1 MTENGIT
8 SLFQG
13 KQYEEA
19 LKAWYENRPEDY
31 TEIPAEDT
39 FFDSKLIVYRMNL
52 RAALATR
59 MRLNRWEGNCAAANK
74 DVQTLKDNYQL
85 TWIAESDLLKAKK
98 EQDLA
103 FSKEMLFG
111 LEGFKRYESVIE
123 PLFRRYIG
131 NEINKNPQLVSLLNR
146 GPMRFMKE
154 IKGFPLRIGVVFIGG
169 KNQKRLMPL
178 KNSMRR
184 KEWCI
189 ATIFPC

>member
-1 MTENGIT
+1 
-8 SLFQG
+8 
-13 KQYEEA
+13 
-19 LKAWYENRPEDY
+19 
-31 TEIPAEDT
+31 
-39 FFDSKLIVYRMNL
+39 MNL

-59 MRLNRWEGNCAAANK
+59 MRLNMWEGNYAAANK

-154 IKGFPLRIGVVFIGG
+154 IKGFPLGLALYLLVG
-169 KNQKRLMPL
+169 KI
-178 KNSMRR
+178 RR
-184 KEWCI
+184 DLCL
-189 ATIFPC
+189 